1 MSRILITGGTGF
13 IGSHLALMLLAQ
25 GNNEVHLTSRYDKIP
40 VILSEVLNKPIF
52 HNIDIS
58 NIPKLEELLLS
69 VRPDRIYHLAAC
81 IHRRGDEP
89 AIQELLATNVIATMA
104 LVRYAKSEN
113 VPMVNTGSFTEYA
126 SSATPVDE
134 HAPLGPQDSYSI
146 TKLTATLL
154 CEQEGGSGAPEV
166 TLRLFTPYGP
176 EIPKGRL
183 MHVIVE
189 HALLNQPISLSSPL
203 VTRDFTYVSDIAEA
217 FIKAGDRADQL
228 SGEIINIG
236 SGKGTTL
243 KELGKD
249 ALKLCDSTSAISWG
263 SEKGLAYDGDLWQ
276 SNNMKAKNLLDWQ
289 PKTGLREGLQKT
301 IAWYKKNSQ

>member
-154 CEQEGGSGAPEV
+154 CEQEGGRGAPVV